1 MFFIKMYC
9 SWQGLSLIPSQGFGV
24 ILIHF
29 NKPADS
35 RLQTVDSVS
44 FGPSYKDKSGLE
56 YVWDDFYMI
65 LDD

>member
-1 MFFIKMYC
+1 MINPRFVGPMFFIKMDR

-29 NKPADS
+29 NKPVDS

-44 FGPSYKDKSGLE
+44 FGPSYNDKSSSE
-56 YVWDDFYMI
+56 YV
-65 LDD
+65 

>member
-1 MFFIKMYC
+1 MITPRFVGPMFFIKMDR

-35 RLQTVDSVS
+35 RLQKVDSVNRQ
-44 FGPSYKDKSGLE
+44 Y
-56 YVWDDFYMI
+56 
-65 LDD
+65 